1 MTNLEGVNS
10 PREFCGAACA
20 WLCGLWAPVG
30 TIATGWALSLYLA
43 SDGTT
48 AMLWWALAAALLA
61 TTGILPVLR
70 IDWVNMP
77 RRGGAYLGLLGLAV
91 YFLAAH
97 LTMMGWDPARLDGSV
112 YLGALLITVVVAGL
126 TASSFLGRRSTFD
139 ERFTPSFM
147 ARIICQERSAGS
159 DGGRRPVGKREL
171 EQRFTREAVR
181 LLGEAQLLFCI
192 FLVMR
197 FCSVLDLT
205 VEWFLSVV
213 LVVVILAVRRWLV
226 KRADQ
231 RLLDQI
237 VREAERSRS
246 ECADDNPSPEAN

>member
-1 MTNLEGVNS
+1 MMNLESVNS
-10 PREFCGAACA
+10 PRECRRSVCA

-30 TIATGWALSLYLA
+30 TIATGWALSVYLA
-43 SDGTT
+43 SDGAT

-91 YFLAAH
+91 YFMAVH
-97 LTMMGWDPARLDGSV
+97 LTMMSRDPARLDGSA
-112 YLGALLITVVVAGL
+112 YLGALLITLVVAGL

-139 ERFTPSFM
+139 ERFTPAFM
-147 ARIICQERSAGS
+147 ARMICQERSAGS

-192 FLVMR
+192 LLVMR

-205 VEWFLSVV
+205 AEWFLSVV
-213 LVVVILAVRRWLV
+213 LVIVILAVRRRLV
-226 KRADQ
+226 DQADQ

-246 ECADDNPSPEAN
+246 ECADDSSSPEAN

>member
-1 MTNLEGVNS
+1 MNLESANS
-10 PREFCGAACA
+10 PREFRGAVCA

-48 AMLWWALAAALLA
+48 AILWWALAAALLA

-70 IDWVNMP
+70 IDWVNTP
-77 RRGGAYLGLLGLAV
+77 RRGGAYLGILGIAV

-97 LTMMGWDPARLDGSV
+97 LTIMSRDPARLDGSV
-112 YLGALLITVVVAGL
+112 YLGALLITLVVAGL
-126 TASSFLGRRSTFD
+126 TVSSFLGRRSTFD

-147 ARIICQERSAGS
+147 ERMICQERSAGS

-181 LLGEAQLLFCI
+181 LLSEAQLLFCI

-213 LVVVILAVRRWLV
+213 LVIVILAVRRRLV
-226 KRADQ
+226 EQADQ
-231 RLLDQI
+231 RLLDLI

-246 ECADDNPSPEAN
+246 ECAGNSSSKVS

>member
-1 MTNLEGVNS
+1 
-10 PREFCGAACA
+10 
-20 WLCGLWAPVG
+20 
-30 TIATGWALSLYLA
+30 
-43 SDGTT
+43 
-48 AMLWWALAAALLA
+48 MLWWALAAALLA

-91 YFLAAH
+91 YFLAVH
-97 LTMMGWDPARLDGSV
+97 LTVMSRDPARLDGSA
-112 YLGALLITVVVAGL
+112 YLGALLITLVVAGL

-147 ARIICQERSAGS
+147 AR
-159 DGGRRPVGKREL
+159 EL

-192 FLVMR
+192 LLVMR

-205 VEWFLSVV
+205 AEWFLSVV
-213 LVVVILAVRRWLV
+213 LVIVILAVRRRLV
-226 KRADQ
+226 DQADQ

-246 ECADDNPSPEAN
+246 ECTDDSSSPEVN